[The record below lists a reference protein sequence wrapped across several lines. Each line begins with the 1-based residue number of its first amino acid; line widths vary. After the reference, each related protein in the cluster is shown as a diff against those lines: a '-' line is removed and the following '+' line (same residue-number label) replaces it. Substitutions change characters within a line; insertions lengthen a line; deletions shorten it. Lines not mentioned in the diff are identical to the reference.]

1 MNINKVVKVLRYVLL
16 TFMIILLVGITW
28 GSFYMLRL
36 SLCSNHHGMDN
47 AESYQHLYE
56 NNPDLRQWLD
66 SLNQASALKDTFIV
80 GNENKKLHAY
90 YIAANH
96 PTTKTAVLV
105 HGYGD
110 DAISMMMIGHLYNHE
125 MNYNI
130 ILPDLQAHGL
140 SEGDAIQMGWK
151 DRLDVIKWI
160 DVAKEIYG
168 KDIKIVVHGI
178 SMGAAT
184 TMMVS
189 GEKLPENVKC
199 FVEDCGY
206 TSVWDEFSQ
215 ELKKR
220 FDIPEFP
227 LLYSTSLLC
236 EIKYS
241 WNFKE
246 ASPLNQIK
254 KCRLPMF
261 FIHGDADTYVPTW
274 MVYPLYEAKSGPK
287 DLWIVPGAK
296 HAKAYKQNPKM
307 YLAKVK
313 AFTDSYIK

>member
-16 TFMIILLVGITW
+16 TLMIILLGGITW

-80 GNENKKLHAY
+80 GHENKKLHAY
-90 YIAANH
+90 YIAANR
-96 PTTKTAVLV
+96 PTNKTAVLV

-110 DAISMMMIGHLYNHE
+110 NAISMMMIGHLYNHE

-168 KDIKIVVHGI
+168 K
-178 SMGAAT
+178 
-184 TMMVS
+184 
-189 GEKLPENVKC
+189 
-199 FVEDCGY
+199 
-206 TSVWDEFSQ
+206 
-215 ELKKR
+215 R
-220 FDIPEFP
+220 
-227 LLYSTSLLC
+227 
-236 EIKYS
+236 
-241 WNFKE
+241 
-246 ASPLNQIK
+246 
-254 KCRLPMF
+254 
-261 FIHGDADTYVPTW
+261 
-274 MVYPLYEAKSGPK
+274 
-287 DLWIVPGAK
+287 
-296 HAKAYKQNPKM
+296 
-307 YLAKVK
+307 
-313 AFTDSYIK
+313 